1 MERYERDDDDR
12 ENREPGG
19 DDDDR
24 SRDGAGRE
32 DEAIEV
38 PAPKVIIID
47 SVSFVHF
54 EPV

>member
-1 MERYERDDDDR
+1 MDER

-24 SRDGAGRE
+24 SRDRAGGD

-38 PAPKVIIID
+38 PAPKVLKGSISIKY
-47 SVSFVHF
+47 
-54 EPV
+54 